1 MRRLLTDAP
10 LARCKTLLIHSG
22 QRAAFAAVAVFA
34 AAAAPNAAREAATP
48 PPAQIAI
55 PVAPPVKAEVEKAG
69 PITRQIAF
77 TAPVRGYAINS
88 PFGLRKLAIE
98 AKARAHKGVD
108 IAAPKGTTV
117 FTAAEGEVVRT
128 GYDPDG
134 YGNFIEVRHP
144 NGMSTLYGHLSRID
158 VANGDAVTM
167 GQRIGLV
174 GSTGYS
180 TGPHLHFEVRRN
192 SAQVNPTKVVDR
204 HFEVTVKPKA

>member
-1 MRRLLTDAP
+1 MPPPTQ
-10 LARCKTLLIHSG
+10 I
-22 QRAAFAAVAVFA
+22 
-34 AAAAPNAAREAATP
+34 AAPVSP
-48 PPAQIAI
+48 PL
-55 PVAPPVKAEVEKAG
+55 KAEVEKAG

-117 FTAAEGEVVRT
+117 FTAAEGEVIRT
-128 GYDPDG
+128 GYDPEG

-158 VANGDAVTM
+158 VANGDAVAP

-180 TGPHLHFEVRRN
+180 TGPHLHFEVRRGG
-192 SAQVNPTKVVDR
+192 AQVNPTKVVDR
-204 HFEVTVKPKA
+204 HFEVTVKAKA